1 MLPAGVPV
9 TTRSKGWNVDAE
21 LLDQYPSPRA
31 SKCPFDPPPLLTE
44 LRDEGKIVRVRSVDG
59 FNPWLITSYQE
70 GRDAL
75 TTDAMSADPTKPGW
89 SEKSDAFRATLGGD
103 KNLRTMDNPE
113 HAHQKRM
120 LVQEFTVKRLSALQP
135 AIKQIVDGN
144 LDRLEAGPRPVDLIK
159 NYTMQ
164 VPIVVICELLGVPY
178 EDSAFFAERSEKAI
192 GDSTYEEAAQA
203 GADLKEYVIE
213 LVSRREREPDGGLI
227 SRIISQHVKPG
238 NMTTQELIDTVRLLI
253 IAGFETTMNQLGL
266 STLVLLCNPE
276 VLVEVRDSEDEDV
289 VNNAVEELLRYLSI
303 VHQGRRRVAVRDVEI
318 GGQLI
323 RAGEPIIVAA
333 NTGDRDP
340 SVFPHPDVVDIH
352 RPNAKAHV
360 AFGYGIHQ
368 CLGQHLSR
376 MELRYAI
383 PALLRRF
390 PTLRLA
396 VPFDQLKFKEAYTV
410 YGVAELPVEW

>member
-1 MLPAGVPV
+1 MD
-9 TTRSKGWNVDAE
+9 TE
-21 LLDQYPSPRA
+21 LIDEYPSPRA
-31 SKCPFDPPPLLTE
+31 GRCPFDPPPLLSE
-44 LRDEGKIVRVRSVDG
+44 LRDEGKIVRVKSTDG

-135 AIKQIVDGN
+135 AIKQIVDDN
-144 LDRLEAGPRPVDLIK
+144 LDQLEAGPRPVDLIK

-178 EDSAFFAERSEKAI
+178 EDSTFFAERSEKAI
-192 GDSTYEEAAQA
+192 GDSSYEEAAEA
-203 GADLKEYVIE
+203 GNDLKAYVVD
-213 LVSRREREPDGGLI
+213 LVARREREPDEGLI
-227 SRIISQHVKPG
+227 SRIISQHVKTG
-238 NMTTQELIDTVRLLI
+238 NMTAQELIDTVRLLI

-266 STLVLLCNPE
+266 STLVLLRNPD
-276 VLVEVRDSEDEDV
+276 VLAEVRDTEDEGV
-289 VNNAVEELLRYLSI
+289 INNAVEELLRYLSI
-303 VHQGRRRVAVRDVEI
+303 VHRGRRRVAVREVEI

-340 SVFPHPDVVDIH
+340 SVFANPDVLDIH

-383 PALLRRF
+383 PALLRRL
-390 PTLRLA
+390 PGLRLA
-396 VPFDQLKFKEAYTV
+396 VPFEELRFKEGATV

>member
-1 MLPAGVPV
+1 
-9 TTRSKGWNVDAE
+9 
-21 LLDQYPSPRA
+21 
-31 SKCPFDPPPLLTE
+31 
-44 LRDEGKIVRVRSVDG
+44 
-59 FNPWLITSYQE
+59 
-70 GRDAL
+70 
-75 TTDAMSADPTKPGW
+75 
-89 SEKSDAFRATLGGD
+89 
-103 KNLRTMDNPE
+103 
-113 HAHQKRM
+113 
-120 LVQEFTVKRLSALQP
+120 
-135 AIKQIVDGN
+135 
-144 LDRLEAGPRPVDLIK
+144 
-159 NYTMQ
+159 MQ

-276 VLVEVRDSEDEDV
+276 VLAEVRDSEDEDV

>member
-1 MLPAGVPV
+1 VLPAGVPV

-276 VLVEVRDSEDEDV
+276 VLAEVRDSEDEDV
-289 VNNAVEELLRYLSI
+289 VNDRSPGPSARRGARCRDRRPADPCRRADHRRRQHRGPRPVGLPPSGRRGHPPSQREGARCLRLRHPPVPGPAPEPDGVALRDPRPAAPVPDPAAGRALRSAE
-303 VHQGRRRVAVRDVEI
+303 VQGGLHRLWCGRAAGRMVTGPAGRRR
-318 GGQLI
+318 L
-323 RAGEPIIVAA
+323 
-333 NTGDRDP
+333 
-340 SVFPHPDVVDIH
+340 
-352 RPNAKAHV
+352 
-360 AFGYGIHQ
+360 
-368 CLGQHLSR
+368 
-376 MELRYAI
+376 
-383 PALLRRF
+383 
-390 PTLRLA
+390 
-396 VPFDQLKFKEAYTV
+396 
-410 YGVAELPVEW
+410 

>member
-276 VLVEVRDSEDEDV
+276 VLAEVRDSEDEDV